1 MAAHMG
7 PARLRPVPAVAAA
20 CGGAAAW
27 FTLGTLTVTEGG
39 AGAARVGLL
48 PPAWCFAGLVA
59 AAIACAWAVRL
70 TADRAKPL
78 FFSAVL
84 LLPWLPLPLPA
95 SALVWTGPVSGLVWV
110 AIGSAML
117 GAGSISGGRWARTRA
132 ILADGRHA
140 PWIAFACAAMM
151 YGSAAMRL
159 EPLLPGGDEPH
170 YLVIAQS
177 LWRDGDLKIE
187 NNHQR
192 GDYLE
197 YFGGSLRPD
206 YLKRGQDGQIYSI
219 HLPGVPVIIA
229 PVLALGG
236 YGLVKAFLAL
246 VSAAATAVAWRAAFL
261 LTGSAAAAWFGWA
274 AVAITAPFLLLSFT
288 VYPDGPGAVVVL
300 LAFAAAVSL
309 HTRSNRRP
317 WWWLAAG
324 VLPAIL
330 PWFHPRFAV
339 LAAALGLVLAGRA
352 LRETRLAA
360 SIVSFVAI
368 PLVSAAA
375 WFGYFRSIY
384 GRFDPAAAYGH
395 YTQMSAAR
403 IPVGL
408 LGLLFDQQYGLL
420 VYAPVFAVGIAGVVA
435 LARNQLRLAM
445 EWLLVVV
452 PYSIATGM
460 YFMWWGGFSSP
471 ARFIG
476 ATLLVFSLPAAAAWA
491 AASRPATRSLQC
503 ILLGVSVAIAV
514 TLLVVEGG
522 AFVFNVRDVLAPAM
536 VWAGQVAD
544 LGRGG
549 PSLFRLTP
557 WAASAEAAVWVGA
570 LVAAWLGARAAAGDG
585 RLQRGS
591 AALAILGAL
600 GLAVSVSISSAWSME
615 GASGIAA
622 TTGQVRALRAAQSG
636 LAAGGVTFEPF
647 AVTSVG
653 GSIARLRIGRD
664 PAAVAPQGTWLWVPN
679 LPAGR
684 YRLWIDTAAGTPPFD
699 VALVAGRSDGPL
711 ESWRFEGGAPGAASR
726 EFVLPVAVP
735 SISVRG
741 GEGERASVRG
751 TWIQPVGRLDPTP
764 LGRLH
769 ATSARRLGGVAVF
782 AVSNVFLEPGGLW
795 TAGGQSAE
803 MVLLAEAGEDQAAF
817 TMRAGPV
824 ATSVGIDTGMSAI
837 ETTLSPGEVRDLAIP
852 VRRNEPTLVRIRTGQ
867 GFRPASID
875 PASKDVRL
883 LGVRLEPR

>member
-1 MAAHMG
+1 MTAHMG
-7 PARLRPVPAVAAA
+7 LARLRPMPALAAA

-27 FTLGTLTVTEGG
+27 FTLGTLALTEGE

-48 PPAWCFAGLVA
+48 PNVWCLAGLVA
-59 AAIACAWAVRL
+59 VAVACAWAVRL

-95 SALVWTGPVSGLVWV
+95 SALAWAGPVSALVWA

-117 GAGSISGGRWARTRA
+117 GAGIVPAGRWARTRA
-132 ILADGRHA
+132 MLADGRRA
-140 PWIAFACAAMM
+140 PWIAFACAAIV

-159 EPLLPGGDEPH
+159 APLLPGGDEPH

-219 HLPGVPVIIA
+219 HLPGVPAVIA

-246 VSAAATAVAWRAAFL
+246 VSAGATAVAWRAAFL

-274 AVAITAPFLLLSFT
+274 AVAMTVPFLLLSFT

-309 HTRSNRRP
+309 NSRPNRRP

-352 LRETRLAA
+352 LRETRVATSLA
-360 SIVSFVAI
+360 SFAAI

-375 WFGYFRSIY
+375 WFGYYRSIY

-420 VYAPVFAVGIAGVVA
+420 VYAPIYAVGIAGVVA
-435 LARNQLRLAM
+435 LARSRPRLAL

-452 PYSIATGM
+452 PYSIVTAM

-503 ILLGVSVAIAV
+503 ILLGVSVAIAA

-522 AFVFNVRDVLAPAM
+522 AFVFNVRDVLAPVM
-536 VWAGQVAD
+536 VWAGQLAD
-544 LGRGG
+544 LGRGV

-570 LVAAWLGARAAAGDG
+570 LVAAWLGVRAAAGDG

-591 AALAILGAL
+591 AALGILCAL
-600 GLAVSVSISSAWSME
+600 GLAVSVSLASAWRME
-615 GASGIAA
+615 GASGLAA
-622 TTGQVRALRAAQSG
+622 TTGQVRALHAAQGG
-636 LAAGGVTFEPF
+636 LAAHGVTFDPL
-647 AVTSVG
+647 ALTSTG
-653 GSIARLRIGRD
+653 GAITRLRIGHD
-664 PAAVAPQGTWLWVPN
+664 PAASAPRGAWLRVPG

-684 YRLWIDTAAGTPPFD
+684 YRLWIDAAAGAPPFD
-699 VALVAGRSDGPL
+699 VTLVAGRSDGPL
-711 ESWRFEGGAPGAASR
+711 ESWRIEGGAPGATAR
-726 EFVLPVAVP
+726 EFALPVSVPTIGVEGAGAVRE
-735 SISVRG
+735 SVRG
-741 GEGERASVRG
+741 I
-751 TWIQPVGRLDPTP
+751 WIQPEDQLVPMPFGRL
-764 LGRLH
+764 R
-769 ATSARRLGGVAVF
+769 AASARRLGGVAVF
-782 AVSNVFLEPGGLW
+782 AVRNVFLEPGGLW
-795 TAGGQSAE
+795 TAGGQTAE
-803 MVLLAEAGEDQAAF
+803 MVLLGEAGADRASF
-817 TMRAGPV
+817 TMRGGPV
-824 ATSVGIDTGMSAI
+824 ATSVGIDTGASAV
-837 ETTLSPGEVRDLAIP
+837 ETTLSPGEVRELAIP
-852 VRRNEPTLVRIRTGQ
+852 IRGDEPVRVRIRTGQ
-867 GFRPASID
+867 GFRPASTD
-875 PASKDVRL
+875 PSSKDVRL